1 MNIIDLV
8 VVIFLGLGLIIG
20 WYHGSVRAAANVG
33 AILLAMV
40 IGLSFHG
47 VMARGVLAQQKVIP
61 QLIYYSESD
70 EFLQDVETVR
80 LQVDAIT
87 PESLDALLTE
97 VKLPYPVESRLRT
110 NLENKAFADDGLT
123 MLGEYLSMTIA
134 HMTVNIVC
142 FMILFL
148 VSLVIL
154 FLVIRALDVTL
165 IFPVLRYG
173 DGLVGAAAGLVASAL
188 LLFALEMLVPVGLS
202 FVPFVELRTIV
213 ENAATSSLFYHS
225 NFLLALMKG
234 VIA

>member
-20 WYHGSVRAAANVG
+20 WYHGSVRAAANIG

-148 VSLVIL
+148 VSLIIL
-154 FLVIRALDVTL
+154 FLVVRALDVTL

-202 FVPFVELRTIV
+202 FVPFEELRTIV

>member
-1 MNIIDLV
+1 M
-8 VVIFLGLGLIIG
+8 
-20 WYHGSVRAAANVG
+20 
-33 AILLAMV
+33 
-40 IGLSFHG
+40 
-47 VMARGVLAQQKVIP
+47 LAQQKVIP
-61 QLIYYSESD
+61 PLIYYSESD

-148 VSLVIL
+148 VSLIIL
-154 FLVIRALDVTL
+154 FLVVRALDVTL

-202 FVPFVELRTIV
+202 FVPFEELRTIV

>member
-33 AILLAMV
+33 ALLLAMV

-47 VMARGVLAQQKVIP
+47 VMARSVLAQQKIVP

-70 EFLQDVETVR
+70 EFLKDVETVR
-80 LQVDAIT
+80 IQVDTLT
-87 PESLDALLTE
+87 PELLDSLLED
-97 VKLPYPVESRLRT
+97 VSLPYPVESRLRT
-110 NLENKAFADDGLT
+110 NLESKAFAAEGLT

-142 FMILFL
+142 FIILFVLSLIVLFL
-148 VSLVIL
+148 VV
-154 FLVIRALDVTL
+154 RALDVTL

-173 DGLVGAAAGLVASAL
+173 DGLVGAASGLVASAL

-202 FVPFVELRTIV
+202 FVPFEELRTIV

>member
-97 VKLPYPVESRLRT
+97 VKLPYPMESRLRT

-148 VSLVIL
+148 VSLIIL
-154 FLVIRALDVTL
+154 FLVVRALDVTL

-202 FVPFVELRTIV
+202 FVPFEELRTIV

>member
-20 WYHGSVRAAANVG
+20 WYHGSVRAAANIG

-97 VKLPYPVESRLRT
+97 VKLP
-110 NLENKAFADDGLT
+110 
-123 MLGEYLSMTIA
+123 
-134 HMTVNIVC
+134 
-142 FMILFL
+142 
-148 VSLVIL
+148 
-154 FLVIRALDVTL
+154 
-165 IFPVLRYG
+165 
-173 DGLVGAAAGLVASAL
+173 
-188 LLFALEMLVPVGLS
+188 
-202 FVPFVELRTIV
+202 
-213 ENAATSSLFYHS
+213 
-225 NFLLALMKG
+225 
-234 VIA
+234 

>member
-202 FVPFVELRTIV
+202 FVPFEELRTIV

-225 NFLLALMKG
+225 NFLLVLMKG

>member
-20 WYHGSVRAAANVG
+20 WYHGSVRAAANIG

-154 FLVIRALDVTL
+154 FLVVRALDVTL

-202 FVPFVELRTIV
+202 FVPFEELRTIV

>member
-47 VMARGVLAQQKVIP
+47 VMARGVLAQKKVIP

-202 FVPFVELRTIV
+202 FVPFEELRTIV

>member
-202 FVPFVELRTIV
+202 FVPFEELRTIV

>member
-20 WYHGSVRAAANVG
+20 WYHGSVRAAANIG

-202 FVPFVELRTIV
+202 FVPFEELRTIV